1 VSKQHTVRLADGER
15 AELAALLRRD
25 DPPGFTL
32 TRARIL
38 LHADVGGG
46 RPYQTDLAVA
56 TATAVDPRTV
66 ARVRAQFATEG
77 LAATLVRRPSAR
89 IPRRRLDGAAEARV
103 VRLACSAPPAGH
115 PRWSLRLLAGRI
127 VELEIVDG
135 IAPETVRQ
143 TLKKTT

>member
-1 VSKQHTVRLADGER
+1 MSKQHVVELTDAER

-46 RPYQTDLAVA
+46 RPYRTDLAVA

-66 ARVRAQFATEG
+66 ARVRAQFAADG

-89 IPRRRLDGAAEARV
+89 VPVRRLDGDGEARLV
-103 VRLACSAPPAGH
+103 QLACSAPPAGH
-115 PRWSLRLLAGRI
+115 ARWSLRLLAGRL
-127 VELEIVDG
+127 VELEVVDG

-143 TLKKTT
+143 ALKKTS

>member
-1 VSKQHTVRLADGER
+1 VSKQHVVRLTAAER
-15 AELAALLRRD
+15 TQLTALLRRD

-56 TATAVDPRTV
+56 TATTVDPRTV

-89 IPRRRLDGAAEARV
+89 VPRRRLDSAAEARIV
-103 VRLACSAPPAGH
+103 ELACSTPPDGQ
-115 PRWSLRLLAGRI
+115 PRWSLRLLAGRA
-127 VELEIVDG
+127 VELAIVDG
-135 IAPETVRQ
+135 ISPETVRQ
-143 TLKKTT
+143 TLKKTI

>member
-1 VSKQHTVRLADGER
+1 MSKQHVVELTDAER
-15 AELAALLRRD
+15 MHLTALLRRD

-66 ARVRAQFATEG
+66 ARVRAQFAREG
-77 LAATLVRRPSAR
+77 LA
-89 IPRRRLDGAAEARV
+89 
-103 VRLACSAPPAGH
+103 
-115 PRWSLRLLAGRI
+115 
-127 VELEIVDG
+127 
-135 IAPETVRQ
+135 
-143 TLKKTT
+143 